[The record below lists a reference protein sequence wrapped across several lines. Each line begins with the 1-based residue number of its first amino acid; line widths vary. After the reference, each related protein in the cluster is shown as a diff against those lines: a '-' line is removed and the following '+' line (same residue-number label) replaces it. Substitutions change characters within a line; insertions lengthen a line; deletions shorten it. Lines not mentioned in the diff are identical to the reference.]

1 MQECRNRTVPARVVL
16 LPVLLA
22 LPLSLMAASPE
33 NTDLQEELHLQ
44 VAPPDGRI
52 VKGNVVDETGEPLI
66 GATVKVKGTTHGA
79 QADINGNFTIV
90 NVPDGAT
97 LAISFIG
104 YEPQE
109 IAVGNRT
116 TFNVKMTPAAAKNIK
131 EVVVT
136 AMGILR
142 KEKSLTYATQ
152 QVKADELMRV
162 QDANVANTLEG
173 KVAGVV
179 VTQGAGGAGGASKIQ
194 LRGAKSIVGGSS
206 PLIVIDGVP
215 MGNSIRGQ
223 TTDSKAMT
231 EYVSTEGADALS
243 MINPDD
249 IESINVLKGANAAA
263 LYGSRAA
270 NGVLMIT
277 TKKGKAGK
285 LDVSYTGNVTFD
297 IPLTTPKIQNT
308 YGASVDAQGYLG
320 EANGWGGRIDQSPL
334 TAQSRITDKIPYE
347 RTIQLRN
354 TGADNVS
361 DFYRTGVTTNNS
373 VSVSGGTE
381 KVQSYLSVSNS
392 HALGLVET
400 NMYNRNTVAFRQT
413 YKLWERLTLNA
424 SLNYMQ
430 TKTHNRIGGGT
441 VGNPIFHL
449 YTAPGNIDMA
459 YYRDN
464 YVTPDGTWN
473 SDPQGH
479 YVQTETGFVR
489 QNDVAELTGPMMNY
503 AYLDARQNNPYWLL
517 KQNHG
522 MNKEDRVFGTFQGNL
537 DIYDGLSFQAR
548 FNFDHD
554 KYQQE
559 GYRYASTFA
568 PSNMY
573 DFGTYSKGRNNST
586 EMYLDY
592 LLNYNKTFADTWDV
606 SGTLGWVG
614 HTVKGSSYSTYIAN
628 ATYVDPLNQKLMTMV
643 NRFDTSYGSSGV
655 TSEGETSNWDRSW
668 LATAQVGWKERIYV
682 DASWRRD
689 EYRVFSQ
696 FADKPK
702 CNYFG
707 FGANA
712 MLSDLFK
719 LPAWWNYAKYRISYS
734 EVGNAIPSRLYYGVN
749 NSSRTG
755 AASTT
760 NNLVVSPVP
769 ERTHSF
775 ETGLEMLFFDNRL
788 SLDLTYYHAKVK
800 GLFMGIGN
808 TAGITVYKN
817 SASLLNQGLEAT
829 LAYNFRFG
837 HDVRWRTAYN
847 VSYNKNRILSV
858 GVDENGVQQQVYTDV
873 AGVRVR
879 YLEGDAYG
887 DMYVRDIRHNPDG
900 TIFLSSNGNIMKEGR
915 YTKYIGNMNSDW
927 QMGWSNTF
935 NWKNLQL
942 SFLINGRVGGK
953 VISLTEAFLDEMGL
967 SQRTADAR
975 DYAYA
980 NNLYTPDGQPAMYL
994 PDGSGQ
1000 LIGVRNYY
1008 QVMGARGSQ
1017 YSPLYVYDAT
1027 NFRLREL
1034 SLAYTFKNVFGDS
1047 KDISLSFIGR
1057 NLFFIY
1063 KKAPVDPDVSLS
1075 TGNGLGGFEL
1085 FNMPATRSFGFN
1097 VKMNF

>member
-1 MQECRNRTVPARVVL
+1 MSA
-16 LPVLLA
+16 LLA
-22 LPLSLMAASPE
+22 APLLSVAASPA
-33 NTDLQEELHLQ
+33 NASYLHTPNASSLL
-44 VAPPDGRI
+44 VAPPDGRT
-52 VKGNVVDETGEPLI
+52 VKGNVIDEFNEPLI
-66 GATVKVKGTTHGA
+66 GATVKVKGTTNGA
-79 QADINGNFTIV
+79 QADMDGNFTIQ

-97 LAISFIG
+97 LVVTYIG

-109 IAVGNRT
+109 IRLGNRSSV
-116 TFNVKMTPAAAKNIK
+116 NIKMAPAAAKNIK

-162 QDANVANTLEG
+162 QDANVANSLEG

-215 MGNSIRGQ
+215 MGNSIRNQ
-223 TTDSKAMT
+223 TTDSRNMT

-270 NGVLMIT
+270 NGGLMIT
-277 TKKGKAGK
+277 TKKGRAGK

-297 IPLTTPKIQNT
+297 VPLTTPKIQNT
-308 YGASVDAQGYLG
+308 YGAAVDAQGYLG
-320 EANGWGGRIDQSPL
+320 AANGWGGRIDQSPL
-334 TAQSRITDKIPYE
+334 TARSRATDKIPYE
-347 RTIQLRN
+347 RDIHLRN
-354 TGADNVS
+354 QGNDDVA

-392 HALGLVET
+392 HALGLIET
-400 NMYNRNTVAFRQT
+400 NTYNRNTIAFRQT
-413 YKLWERLTLNA
+413 YKLWDRLTLNA

-430 TKTHNRIGGGT
+430 TKTNNRIGGGT
-441 VGNPIFHL
+441 VGNPTYHL
-449 YTAPGNIDMA
+449 YTAPRNIDMG

-464 YVTPDGTWN
+464 YATPDGTWL
-473 SDPQGH
+473 SDEQGH
-479 YVQTETGFVR
+479 YVQTANGFVR
-489 QNDVAELTGPMMNY
+489 QNDRAQLSGPMMNY

-517 KQNHG
+517 HQNH
-522 MNKEDRVFGTFQGNL
+522 NQQKEDRVFGTFQGNL
-537 DIYDGLSFQAR
+537 DIYDGLTFQAR
-548 FNFDHD
+548 YNFDYD
-554 KYQQE
+554 KYQE
-559 GYRYASTFA
+559 SGYRYATTFA

-573 DFGTYSKGRNNST
+573 DFGTYNKGRNNST

-592 LLNYNKTFADTWDV
+592 LLSYNKNLADTWDV
-606 SGTLGWVG
+606 SATLGWVG
-614 HTVKGSSYSTYIAN
+614 HTVKGSNYNTYLAN
-628 ATYVDPLNQKLMTMV
+628 ATYVDPLNQKLMTEV
-643 NRFDTSYGSSGV
+643 NRFDVSYGSNGI
-655 TSEGETSNWDRSW
+655 THEGESSNWDRSW
-668 LATAQVGWKERIYV
+668 LATAQLGWKERIYV

-689 EYRVFSQ
+689 QYRVFQQ
-696 FADKPK
+696 FTGGPEA

-712 MLSDLFK
+712 LLSDLIK
-719 LPAWWNYAKYRISYS
+719 LPKWWNYAKYRISYS
-734 EVGNAIPSRLYYGVN
+734 EVGNAIPSRLYYGVS

-755 AASTT
+755 AASVN
-760 NNLVVSPVP
+760 NNLVVSPEP

-775 ETGLEMLFFDNRL
+775 ETGLEMLFLDSRL
-788 SLDLTYYHAKVK
+788 SLDLTYYNAKVK

-808 TAGITVYKN
+808 TAGVTVYEN
-817 SASLLNQGLEAT
+817 SASLRNQGLEAT
-829 LAYNFRFG
+829 VAYNFRFAG
-837 HDVRWRTAYN
+837 DVRWRTAYN
-847 VSYNKNRILSV
+847 VSFNKNEILSV
-858 GVDENGVQQQVYTDV
+858 GVDENGMEKLVYTDV

-879 YLEGDAYG
+879 YIKGDSYG

-900 TIFLSSNGNIMKEGR
+900 SIFLSSNGNIMKEGR
-915 YTKYIGNMNSDW
+915 YTKCIGNMNSDW

-935 NWKNLQL
+935 TWKNLQL

-953 VISLTEAFLDEMGL
+953 VISLTEAYLDEMGL
-967 SQRTADAR
+967 SERTAQAR
-975 DYAYA
+975 DNAYA
-980 NNLYTPDGQPAMYL
+980 NNLFTADGQPAMYL

-1000 LIGVRNYY
+1000 LIGVQNYY

-1017 YSPLYVYDAT
+1017 YNPLYVYDAT

-1034 SLAYTFKNVFGDS
+1034 SLAYTFKNVFGEN

-1057 NLFFIY
+1057 NLFFLY
-1063 KKAPVDPDVSLS
+1063 KKAPVDPDISLS

-1085 FNMPATRSFGFN
+1085 FNTPSTRSFGFN